1 MTSDL
6 VLVSGASGFL
16 ASHIVKQLQEQGYR
30 VRGTVRSLNDEK
42 KVAPL
47 RKLVENPKYPLELCE
62 ADLLDENSWIDAV
75 KDCTYVIHT
84 ASPVP
89 NYVPDDENEVYRLFC
104 IVFSCIKILMMIL
117 VYKAS
122 C

>member
-30 VRGTVRSLNDEK
+30 VRGTVRSLKDEK

-62 ADLLDENSWIDAV
+62 ADLLDEKGWIDAV
-75 KDCTYVIHT
+75 KDCKYVIHT

-89 NYVPDDENEVYRLFC
+89 NYVPDDENEVYRLYC
-104 IVFSCIKILMMIL
+104 IAFSCVKILMMIL